1 MIQARSLTQIEAIRE
16 ALYQEMERDDR
27 VLVVGLGVD
36 DPKAILGST
45 RGLAER
51 FGPDRVMDTPLSE
64 DCMTGACV
72 GMAMAGLRPVH
83 VHIRVDFLML
93 AMNQIVNVAAKSM
106 HMSGGQQ
113 PVPLVVRAI
122 IGRSWGQGAQH
133 SQALHS
139 MFMHVPGLKVVA
151 PSTPLDAKGALAY
164 AIRDDNPVIFFE
176 HRMLHGFK
184 SVVPT
189 GEVLRGPG
197 RCRVLRTGGDL
208 TLVGI
213 SYMVPECLRAAE
225 WLAGMGIECE
235 VLDPVWLSPL
245 DVEGINASVAKTG
258 RLLVADNAWLQ
269 CGASAEIVAAA
280 CEALGST
287 RRLTVGRVGFAATPC
302 PTSPPLEAAFYAN
315 ATSIAREAFRMVTGA
330 PPGQDLDLE
339 MPPEIREF
347 RGPF

>member
-1 MIQARSLTQIEAIRE
+1 MTQARSLTQIDAIRE
-16 ALYQEMERDDR
+16 TLYQEMERDDR
-27 VLVVGLGVD
+27 VLVIGLGVD

-64 DCMTGACV
+64 DGMTGACI

-164 AIRDDNPVIFFE
+164 AIRDDNPAIFFE

-184 SVVPT
+184 SVVPA
-189 GEVLRGPG
+189 GEVLQGPG

-225 WLAGMGIECE
+225 WLSTVGIECE

-245 DVEGINASVAKTG
+245 DVEGINASVTKTG

-280 CEALGST
+280 CEALGT
-287 RRLTVGRVGFAATPC
+287 KRRITVGRVGFAPTPC
-302 PTSPPLEAAFYAN
+302 PTSPPLEAAFYAS
-315 ATSIAREAFRMVTGA
+315 ATSIAREAFRLVTGE
-330 PPGQDLDLE
+330 PPGQDCDLE